1 LPRPPKL
8 VGCSTRRIRAFVD
21 MRPRFC
27 GITGWPLCD
36 ASQARQRC
44 KAGRVRSCRAPPV
57 AIRMRRIL
65 IPPGRCPPCPVKN
78 ETRRPCARS
87 AGFNWLQP
95 MSPSASVFLSLTA
108 HTGLREHEH
117 SKSQARALCKN
128 FLRNYSGAWPALRHS
143 CGDTGRTA
151 REQVRHF
158 RARLSGT
165 PVAPWAAK
173 PHGMISMGPLMPVT
187 ACAFSPA
194 RNRSQ
199 LGVLMGRA
207 RCRASP
213 ALARQKSFG
222 FNLTRGGVA
231 FIRAAV

>member
-1 LPRPPKL
+1 
-8 VGCSTRRIRAFVD
+8 

-117 SKSQARALCKN
+117 SKSQARAPCKPYFSSRKTFVARASTSSRRN
-128 FLRNYSGAWPALRHS
+128 TAPPSNVAQVEIIWSATRARSSFAHARHVAGFLDGLLIRENVLPCAIAERSQAAQRASRHDTSSPACPARQSRRALRS
-143 CGDTGRTA
+143 RTG
-151 REQVRHF
+151 
-158 RARLSGT
+158 
-165 PVAPWAAK
+165 
-173 PHGMISMGPLMPVT
+173 
-187 ACAFSPA
+187 
-194 RNRSQ
+194 
-199 LGVLMGRA
+199 
-207 RCRASP
+207 
-213 ALARQKSFG
+213 
-222 FNLTRGGVA
+222 
-231 FIRAAV
+231 

>member
-1 LPRPPKL
+1 MYLPRPPKL

-117 SKSQARALCKN
+117 TKSQARAPCKPYFSSLKV
-128 FLRNYSGAWPALRHS
+128 FLAGLLIRGGGLPSS
-143 CGDTGRTA
+143 
-151 REQVRHF
+151 
-158 RARLSGT
+158 
-165 PVAPWAAK
+165 APAAK
-173 PHGMISMGPLMPVT
+173 QAAQRASRRGTSAR
-187 ACAFSPA
+187 ACPA
-194 RNRSQ
+194 RQSHRAQRSHT
-199 LGVLMGRA
+199 A
-207 RCRASP
+207 
-213 ALARQKSFG
+213 
-222 FNLTRGGVA
+222 
-231 FIRAAV
+231 